1 MENNDPS
8 RRQIQPNAYV
18 GQPGTGQATG
28 QYNASSGSVERFRQ
42 SSFLQQSP
50 TSAPSSARAANDGQ
64 QMYQYAQSAQYGT
77 TSMQTNSMQYAP
89 EIASETPRQQQQ
101 QQYAQFGSN
110 VMYGVPQQPQAPTA
124 SPYEQ
129 IQQYRPRQSATAE
142 TLSTQFGVPQT
153 SQYYIAQPSGPT
165 SAPPSDLPALQLPSQ
180 YQQVA
185 YPQPGPSAP
194 QAYSGMSDPAQ
205 SGAYGAYGQ
214 QQQQQ
219 QYAAPTSNVDHSFVN
234 YQSQVRT
241 INTYAREGN
250 LLNVSDLLLA
260 ISHYLLGNSE
270 QLGTFNVRSE
280 AGRRQC

>member
-1 MENNDPS
+1 
-8 RRQIQPNAYV
+8 
-18 GQPGTGQATG
+18 
-28 QYNASSGSVERFRQ
+28 
-42 SSFLQQSP
+42 
-50 TSAPSSARAANDGQ
+50 
-64 QMYQYAQSAQYGT
+64 
-77 TSMQTNSMQYAP
+77 
-89 EIASETPRQQQQ
+89 
-101 QQYAQFGSN
+101 
-110 VMYGVPQQPQAPTA
+110 
-124 SPYEQ
+124 
-129 IQQYRPRQSATAE
+129 
-142 TLSTQFGVPQT
+142 
-153 SQYYIAQPSGPT
+153 
-165 SAPPSDLPALQLPSQ
+165 
-180 YQQVA
+180 
-185 YPQPGPSAP
+185 
-194 QAYSGMSDPAQ
+194 MSDPAQ